1 MWNKILRRSLLIIPQ
16 LLAFSLLVFA
26 LAQWMPGDPLTGR
39 IIQGMDQGSM
49 TATLGNPG
57 YVRYL
62 QWIGNMLNGD
72 FGLSYTYLMLVEVLI
87 GARLGNTLFL
97 AAGALLFVY
106 VVALQLSSS

>member
-49 TATLGNPG
+49 TATLGKFVICSG
-57 YVRYL
+57 SG
-62 QWIGNMLNGD
+62 ICSTG
-72 FGLSYTYLMLVEVLI
+72 I
-87 GARLGNTLFL
+87 L
-97 AAGALLFVY
+97 ASVIPT
-106 VVALQLSSS
+106 